1 MFQEFEKDESCKEA
15 MDGLIEAVEPIA
27 GFRPENSAQA
37 ISLLVS
43 EFKKME
49 PAMTALQDLMVAL
62 DGVGDNS

>member
-1 MFQEFEKDESCKEA
+1 MHVDTLTKD

-27 GFRPENSAQA
+27 GFRPENSVQA